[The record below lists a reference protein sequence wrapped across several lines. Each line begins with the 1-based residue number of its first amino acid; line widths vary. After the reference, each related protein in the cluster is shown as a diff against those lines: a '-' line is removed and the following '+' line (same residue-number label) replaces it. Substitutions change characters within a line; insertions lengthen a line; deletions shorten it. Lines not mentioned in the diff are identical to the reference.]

1 MHLIRDI
8 DIVEI
13 PEEDVAEIYTV
24 DPDIE
29 LPTLGRD
36 GRWVQ
41 SAVAMEVISARTFRQ
56 SKSPE
61 ECIKISLGISKK
73 ARELLGLEEAH
84 FQAMER
90 LVWDLREKSAK
101 REQSILEFEN
111 TNRFKKAWWMLL
123 GKKLTRGFE

>member
-8 DIVEI
+8 DIVEV
-13 PEEDVAEIYTV
+13 PEEYVTEIYTY
-24 DPDIE
+24 DPDTH
-29 LPTLGRD
+29 LPTLGKD
-36 GRWVQ
+36 GRLMQ
-41 SAVAMEVISARTFRQ
+41 SVAAMEVVKARMFRQ

-101 REQSILEFEN
+101 RGQSILEFDN